1 MNTTPRND
9 PSTTTPSVST
19 SVLVLLV
26 GLGLL
31 PLAQAILPPSCVAFL
46 AGTGRPMTGIGKSRT
61 THV

>member
-31 PLAQAILPPSCVAFL
+31 LLAQAILPPSFVAFL
-46 AGTGRPMTGIGKSRT
+46 AGTGRPMTGIG
-61 THV
+61 